1 MGTDIEE
8 LKKLV
13 LDLSARCDQLET
25 RVRELESSTDT
36 KSCAKGSRNR
46 SKQTITI
53 CKPSSYHNPTCDF
66 NTWLNILKD
75 AIKQDHLDLVFEHG
89 FMQGYKIILEEVLS
103 MEHPFSTYGASVRGK
118 FMICSNLSSTLNNN
132 NNTWTII
139 TDSTLKQISHTI
151 SKPLMEY
158 LMEWQSNNLQKIK
171 SDSFAIEFSEN
182 IKKAIGG
189 GYTVRQINNH
199 IQKVMYMIIRGHGM

>member
-1 MGTDIEE
+1 MAGDIEE
-8 LKKLV
+8 LKQLV

-25 RVRELESSTDT
+25 RVRELESNSDTTPCKRSSRVRTKQIST
-36 KSCAKGSRNR
+36 
-46 SKQTITI
+46 IH
-53 CKPSSYHNPTCDF
+53 KPSSYHSPTCDF

-75 AIKQDHLDLVFEHG
+75 AIKQEHLDLVFEHG

-103 MEHPFSTYGASVRGK
+103 MEHPFSTYGAKARGK
-118 FMICSNLSSTLNNN
+118 FMICSNLSSTLDN

-139 TDSTLKQISHTI
+139 ADSTLKQISHTI
-151 SKPLMEY
+151 SKPLMKY
-158 LMEWQSNNLQKIK
+158 LMEWQSNNLQNIK

-199 IQKVMYMIIRGHGM
+199 IQKVMYMIIRENGM